1 LVTAAGWTRVSVAP
15 REDAKVTVLPATGLL
30 FPSRRVIVIVEVA
43 TPSATTVV
51 GLATTVDVVAET
63 PPMTKVTAAV
73 WVTVMVSVVSVA
85 VSVLVPAVVDRTVPV
100 VCPLAL
106 VTAAGWTIVSVAP
119 RDDAKVTVLPL
130 TGLLLVSRKVIVI
143 VDVVVPSATTVVGA
157 AATVEVVGETAP
169 AVNVTAAVC
178 VTVIASVVSVAVSVL
193 VPAVV
198 DRTVPVVCP
207 LALVTA
213 AGWTIVSVAPREE
226 AKVTVLPLTRL
237 LLASRKV
244 IVIVAVVVPSAT
256 TDVGLATTV
265 DVVAETPPVANVTAA
280 VWVTVMV
287 SVVSVAVSVLVPAV
301 VDRTVPVVCPLAFV
315 TAAGWTRV
323 SVAPRD
329 DAKVTVLPLTG
340 LLLVSRSVT
349 VIVEVATPSAVTV
362 VGLAV
367 TVDAVADTA
376 PAVNVTA
383 AVCVTVIA
391 SVVSVA
397 VSVPVPAVVDRTVP
411 VVCPLTLVTAA
422 GWTRVSIA
430 PRDEA
435 SVTVLP
441 ATGLLLPSRRV
452 IVIVDVATPFATTV
466 VGLATTLDV
475 VADTP
480 PVANV
485 TTAVCVTVIVS
496 VVSVA
501 VTVLVP
507 AVAERMVPVVCPLAF
522 VTAAGWTM
530 VSVAPRDDA
539 KLTVLP
545 LTGLLLVSRSVTVI
559 VEVATPS
566 AVTVVGLATTVEV
579 VADTAPAVNVT
590 DAVGVTTMAS
600 VVSVAVSVLVPAM
613 VERTVPVVWP
623 AALVGATGWTRVS
636 VAPREEASVTALPLT
651 GLLFASRKV
660 MVIVEVVVPSA
671 VTVVG
676 LATTVDVVADTAPAP
691 HVTLEVGGCVA
702 SLVFPVVPATAS
714 VTVSVIGPSAR

>member
-1 LVTAAGWTRVSVAP
+1 
-15 REDAKVTVLPATGLL
+15 
-30 FPSRRVIVIVEVA
+30 
-43 TPSATTVV
+43 
-51 GLATTVDVVAET
+51 
-63 PPMTKVTAAV
+63 
-73 WVTVMVSVVSVA
+73 
-85 VSVLVPAVVDRTVPV
+85 
-100 VCPLAL
+100 
-106 VTAAGWTIVSVAP
+106 
-119 RDDAKVTVLPL
+119 
-130 TGLLLVSRKVIVI
+130 
-143 VDVVVPSATTVVGA
+143 
-157 AATVEVVGETAP
+157 
-169 AVNVTAAVC
+169 
-178 VTVIASVVSVAVSVL
+178 
-193 VPAVV
+193 
-198 DRTVPVVCP
+198 
-207 LALVTA
+207 
-213 AGWTIVSVAPREE
+213 
-226 AKVTVLPLTRL
+226 
-237 LLASRKV
+237 
-244 IVIVAVVVPSAT
+244 
-256 TDVGLATTV
+256 
-265 DVVAETPPVANVTAA
+265 
-280 VWVTVMV
+280 
-287 SVVSVAVSVLVPAV
+287 V

-315 TAAGWTRV
+315 TAAGWTIV

-329 DAKVTVLPLTG
+329 DANVTDLPATG
-340 LLLVSRSVT
+340 LLLVSRK
-349 VIVEVATPSAVTV
+349 VIVIVDVATPSAVTV
-362 VGLAV
+362 VGLAT
-367 TVDAVADTA
+367 TVDALADTA